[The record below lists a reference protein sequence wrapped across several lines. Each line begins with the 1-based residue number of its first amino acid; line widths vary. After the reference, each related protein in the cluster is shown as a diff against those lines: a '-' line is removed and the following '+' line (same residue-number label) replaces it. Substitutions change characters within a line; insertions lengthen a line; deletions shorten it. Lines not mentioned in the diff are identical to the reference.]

1 MNKEEFLKR
10 LGIEGSLTQ
19 SLLSGF
25 KDLDVLVNGGF
36 SNEIVTIAS
45 RPAHGKTSLLF
56 NLMMNFSIRQ
66 EFKGIVAFTRMTQRD
81 FIFYFSSWITNTD
94 FFKAEP
100 TEETLEKIYPH
111 YNLLTSKRV
120 KVVHQILSLDEIFT
134 LAELHNADYILLDD
148 YFRSYTWE
156 YDVKKY
162 AEDFSKIQ
170 DFVQKKKISVF
181 VTILTSR
188 MAEKRGGD
196 MSPRLCDVYRSD
208 LVSTYSHKVIQL
220 YRPEVYGI
228 TMCED
233 GYTSLGLMEM
243 LIQQNSKGRTGS
255 TRFFHLAPRRML
267 EDPGGAFRT
276 KLEGAPSRSS
286 IFPDFI

>member
-1 MNKEEFLKR
+1 MKEEEFLKR
-10 LGIEGSLTQ
+10 LGIEGSLPQ

-25 KDLDVLVNGGF
+25 KDLDELMNGGF
-36 SNEIVTIAS
+36 SNEIVTVAG
-45 RPAHGKTSLLF
+45 RPANGKTALLF
-56 NLMMNFSIRQ
+56 NLMMNFSLRQ
-66 EFKGIVAFTRMTQRD
+66 EFKGVAAFPRMTQRD
-81 FIFYFSSWITNTD
+81 FIYYFSSWITNSD
-94 FFKAEP
+94 FFNVEP
-100 TEETLEKIYPH
+100 TDETLEKIYPH

-134 LAELHNADYILLDD
+134 LAELQNADYILLDD
-148 YFRSYTWE
+148 YFRSYSWQ
-156 YDVKKY
+156 YDIEKY
-162 AEDFSKIQ
+162 VEDFSKIQ
-170 DFVQKKKISVF
+170 DFVQEKKISVF

-196 MSPRLCDVYRSD
+196 MRPRLCDIYRSD

-220 YRPEVYGI
+220 YRPEEYGI
-228 TMCED
+228 SMCED

-243 LIQQNSKGRTGS
+243 FIQQNSKGRTGS

-276 KLEGAPSRSS
+276 KLEGAPTRSS
-286 IFPDFI
+286 IFPDFF